1 MASSTRQALAQ
12 AKADASAYLGSD
24 LGFAIDL
31 FVVADAISG
40 STQLRGILSDTSTES
55 DAKNALIE
63 RVFNTKVSANAIEF
77 VKKVCALRFSRSM
90 DLVIVLEQLGV
101 HAAAATASKTNVL
114 DDVQSELFSFQQVVA
129 SDRDLQFALSN
140 KSAPNDTKLA
150 LVKALIGSK
159 ANAVTLALINQAVG
173 SARGRRVAIVI
184 DQFAKQLAAY
194 GDSLVATVTVSK
206 ELEQSQIERLR
217 TTLAGT
223 YGQQVSLN
231 IEIDPSIIGGM
242 VVQIA
247 GEIIDGSVSTRLQN
261 LKLQLVKASSSINR
275 S

>member
-24 LGFAIDL
+24 LAFATDL

-140 KSAPNDTKLA
+140 KSAPNETKLA

-184 DQFAKQLAAY
+184 DQFAKQIAAY

-217 TTLAGT
+217 STLAGT
-223 YGQQVSLN
+223 YGQQISLN

>member
-24 LGFAIDL
+24 LSFAIDL

-40 STQLRGILSDTSTES
+40 STQLRGILSDTSTEN

-77 VKKVCALRFSRSM
+77 VKKVSALRFSRSM

-101 HAAAATASKTNVL
+101 HAAAATAAKTNVL
-114 DDVQSELFSFQQVVA
+114 DEVQSEVFSFQQVVA

-140 KSAPNDTKLA
+140 KSAPKATKLA
-150 LVKALIGSK
+150 LVHALIGSK

-184 DQFAKQLAAY
+184 DQFAKQVAAY
-194 GDSLVATVTVSK
+194 GESLVATVTVSK

-217 TTLAGT
+217 STLAGT
-223 YGQQVSLN
+223 YGQQISLN
-231 IEIDPSIIGGM
+231 VEIDPSILGGM

>member
-12 AKADASAYLGSD
+12 ARADASAYLGSD

-55 DAKNALIE
+55 EAKNALIE
-63 RVFNTKVSANAIEF
+63 RVFGKKVSASAVEF
-77 VKKVCALRFSRSM
+77 VKKVAALRFSRSM

-101 HAAAATASKTNVL
+101 YAAAATASKTNLL
-114 DDVQSELFSFQQVVA
+114 DQVQSELFTFQQVVA

-140 KSAPNDTKLA
+140 KSAPNETKLA
-150 LVKALIGSK
+150 LVDALIGSK
-159 ANAVTLALINQAVG
+159 ANSVTQALVRQAVG

-184 DQFAKQLAAY
+184 DQFAKQVAAY
-194 GDSLVATVTVSK
+194 GDSLVATITVSK
-206 ELEQSQIERLR
+206 ELEQVQVERLR
-217 TTLAGT
+217 STLAST
-223 YGQQVSLN
+223 YGRQISLN
-231 IEIDPSIIGGM
+231 IEIDPSILGGM

>member
-24 LGFAIDL
+24 LSFATDL

-55 DAKNALIE
+55 AAKNALIE
-63 RVFNTKVSANAIEF
+63 RVFSAKVSSNAVEF
-77 VKKVCALRFSRSM
+77 VKKVAALRFSRSI
-90 DLVIVLEQLGV
+90 DLVVVLEQLGV
-101 HAAAATASKTNVL
+101 HAASATAAKTSVL
-114 DDVQSELFSFQQVVA
+114 SQVEAELFSFQQAVA

-140 KSAPNDTKLA
+140 KSAPRETKLA
-150 LVKALIGSK
+150 LVNALIGSK
-159 ANAVTLALINQAVG
+159 AHAVTQAIINQAVG
-173 SARGRRVAIVI
+173 ASRGRRVAIVL
-184 DQFAKQLAAY
+184 DQFAKQVAAY
-194 GDSLVATVTVSK
+194 GESLVANVTVSK

-217 TTLAGT
+217 STLAGT

-231 IEIDPSIIGGM
+231 IEVDPSILGGM
-242 VVQIA
+242 VIQIA

>member
-12 AKADASAYLGSD
+12 AKADSSAYLGSD
-24 LGFAIDL
+24 LAFATDL
-31 FVVADAISG
+31 FVVADAISS
-40 STQLRGILSDTSTES
+40 STQLRGILSDSSTES
-55 DAKNALIE
+55 AAKDDLID
-63 RVFNTKVSANAIEF
+63 RVFKTKVSANALEF
-77 VKKVCALRFSRSM
+77 VKKVVALRFSRSM

-101 HAAAATASKTNVL
+101 HAASATASKTSVL
-114 DDVQSELFSFQQVVA
+114 DQVQDELFSFQQVVA

-140 KSAPNDTKLA
+140 KSAPNETKLA

-159 ANAVTLALINQAVG
+159 AHLVTQALINQAVG
-173 SARGRRVAIVI
+173 SARGRRVAVVI
-184 DQFAKQLAAY
+184 DQFAKQVAAY
-194 GDSLVATVTVSK
+194 GQSLVATVTVSK
-206 ELEQSQIERLR
+206 ELEQSQVERLR
-217 TTLAGT
+217 STLAGT

>member
-12 AKADASAYLGSD
+12 AKADLSAHLGSD
-24 LGFAIDL
+24 LAFAIDL
-31 FVVADAISG
+31 FNVADAIS
-40 STQLRGILSDTSTES
+40 SSSQLRGILSDTSTDS
-55 DAKNALIE
+55 AAKTDLIE
-63 RVFNTKVSANAIEF
+63 RVFSGKISTNSIDL
-77 VKKVCALRFSRSM
+77 VKKVVALRFSRSM
-90 DLVIVLEQLGV
+90 DLFIVLEQLGV
-101 HAAAATASKTNVL
+101 HAAASTASAASNLEV
-114 DDVQSELFSFQQVVA
+114 VQSELFSFQQVVA

-140 KSAPNDTKLA
+140 KSAPAAIKLA
-150 LVKALIGSK
+150 LVQALIGSK
-159 ANAVTLALINQAVG
+159 VNDVTLALVNQAVG

-184 DQFAKQLAAY
+184 DQFAKQVAAY
-194 GDSLVATVTVSK
+194 GESLVATVTVSK

-217 TTLAGT
+217 SNLAST

-231 IEIDPSIIGGM
+231 IEIDASIIGGM

-261 LKLQLVKASSSINR
+261 LKLQLVKAASSVNR

>member
-24 LGFAIDL
+24 LAFATDL

-55 DAKNALIE
+55 AAKDDLID
-63 RVFNTKVSANAIEF
+63 RVFKTKVSANALEF
-77 VKKVCALRFSRSM
+77 VKKVVALRFSRSM

-101 HAAAATASKTNVL
+101 HAASATASKTSVL
-114 DDVQSELFSFQQVVA
+114 DQVQDELFSFQQVVA

-140 KSAPNDTKLA
+140 KSAPNETKLA

-159 ANAVTLALINQAVG
+159 AHLVTQALINQAVG
-173 SARGRRVAIVI
+173 SARGRRVAVVI
-184 DQFAKQLAAY
+184 DQFAKQVAAY
-194 GDSLVATVTVSK
+194 GQSLVATVTVSK
-206 ELEQSQIERLR
+206 ALDQSQVERLR
-217 TTLAGT
+217 STLAGT

-231 IEIDPSIIGGM
+231 VEIDPSILGGM

>member
-24 LGFAIDL
+24 LAFATDL

-101 HAAAATASKTNVL
+101 HASAATASKTNVL

-140 KSAPNDTKLA
+140 KSAPNETKLA

-184 DQFAKQLAAY
+184 DQFAKQIAAY

-217 TTLAGT
+217 STLAGT

>member
-24 LGFAIDL
+24 LSFAIDL

-55 DAKNALIE
+55 DAKSALIE

-77 VKKVCALRFSRSM
+77 VKKVSALRFSRSM

-114 DDVQSELFSFQQVVA
+114 DEVQSELFSFQQAVA

-140 KSAPNDTKLA
+140 KSAPKATKLA
-150 LVKALIGSK
+150 LVHALIGSK
-159 ANAVTLALINQAVG
+159 ANPVTLALINQAVG

-184 DQFAKQLAAY
+184 DQFAKQVAAY
-194 GDSLVATVTVSK
+194 GESLVATVTVSK

-217 TTLAGT
+217 ATLAGT
-223 YGQQVSLN
+223 YGQQISLN
-231 IEIDPSIIGGM
+231 VEIDPSILGGM

-247 GEIIDGSVSTRLQN
+247 GEIIDGSVSARLQN